1 MKTTSSCCFLGFA
14 FSFLACSICL
24 QAQAQPLP
32 SWKALDSLAT
42 ASYEAE
48 AMTEAQTFAQQ
59 ALEACI
65 QQLGPT
71 HPNCGQCRNNLGIIY
86 LDSYELD
93 KALETYKDALNIGYE
108 QNLELQGELF
118 SNMAETLERLGQFA
132 ESVPYYQRAAT
143 AAKELY
149 GKNSFEY
156 AITLASLA
164 SIYYETGSYI
174 QAEPLFRQA
183 VKLMEVRG
191 DTLHPYYNVI
201 LNNFAIYY
209 TGSDQ
214 LDKALPLALRSLTI
228 TAAIQGK
235 ESTAYGT
242 RLENIANIYI
252 KLGQTQL
259 ALEYIT
265 EALENSRQNLAPNSP
280 DRAISLQ
287 NFAKVNKAAGRFD
300 DADRHYQE
308 ALAIFR
314 KSLGNDSYR
323 TALTLAN
330 LATLRAEQGQFAA
343 AEQYQLEAVSVVGR
357 QTNYHSGLYAQFL
370 LSLVHFKHQLG
381 QSVQALDSCYRALVI
396 INNVY
401 DENHEIFGHGLN
413 LLARL
418 LSLEEQGDKVLTVAR
433 KNAFVR
439 QKQMQ
444 RNLNLLSE
452 AGKENFLQLLQED
465 FNDHFSYTYL
475 FHESNPDW
483 TILSANNT
491 LRLKNLL
498 LGHTQNWLD
507 VIRQIKDEKIRAEVE
522 RWIAIKQLIS
532 NNFSLPKEKQKYDMD
547 SLQAAAEKMEA
558 SLALNAY
565 QLIEKQ
571 QPIEWQD
578 IQQKLQ
584 ADEVGIEFIHF
595 SLNRAG
601 VNTDSTLYCAIVIPP
616 TGRYPIF
623 IPLFEEAELLTLIP
637 EAGLRSRA
645 RVNQLYTENLYQ
657 LIWSKIQPQLRKVK
671 TIYYAPSGQLH
682 HINLAA
688 LPAGKGQ
695 YLSDKHQ
702 LFQLSSCRK
711 LVNGTAEHLH
721 PKGKAWIYGGIEYDN
736 PSPANGDTGTTLEH
750 DGPVEREW
758 HWQDLPKTK
767 QEAIRITHLLDT
779 AGFAVQ
785 QYMAL
790 DATEHTVKQ
799 LNKEKAPE
807 ILHFGTHGFFFP
819 SPAKQY
825 QGIKMGGRHNFRF
838 STNPFFRSGLI
849 LSSGNQAWQL
859 KSTVPNQEDG
869 ILTAYEIAGLDLSN
883 TQLAI
888 LSACKSGLGEAKGQ
902 EGVYGLQRAF
912 KLAGVDFLLATLW
925 NVPDSDETIDFTTT
939 FLQNC
944 LQPNLSIRQAFYLTQ
959 QQMKA
964 KYEDPYFWAAF
975 ILIE

>member
-1 MKTTSSCCFLGFA
+1 MKTCPYCCLLGFA
-14 FSFLACSICL
+14 FFFFICCIRL
-24 QAQAQPLP
+24 QAQAQPLS
-32 SWKALDSLAT
+32 SWKTLDSLAT

-59 ALEACI
+59 ALEACS

-71 HPNCGQCRNNLGIIY
+71 HSSCGQCRNNLGIIY
-86 LDSYELD
+86 LDSYELE
-93 KALETYKDALNIGYE
+93 KALNTYKDALIIGYE
-108 QNLELQGELF
+108 QDLGLQGELF
-118 SNMAETLERLGQFA
+118 SNMAETLERLGRFA

-143 AAKELY
+143 TAKDFY

-164 SIYYETGSYI
+164 SIYHETGSYI
-174 QAEPLFRQA
+174 QAEPLFQQA
-183 VKLMEVRG
+183 VELIEVRG
-191 DTLHPYYNVI
+191 DTLHPYYNII
-201 LNNFAIYY
+201 LNNFALYY
-209 TGSDQ
+209 TGTDQ
-214 LDKALPLALRSLTI
+214 LDKALPLALRSLAI

-235 ESTAYGT
+235 KSTAYGT

-265 EALENSRQNLAPNSP
+265 EALENSRKNLAPNSP
-280 DRAISLQ
+280 DMAISLQ
-287 NFAKVNKAAGRFD
+287 NFAKVNKAVGRFD
-300 DADRHYQE
+300 EADRHYQE
-308 ALAIFR
+308 ALTIFR
-314 KSLGNDSYR
+314 KTLGNDSYR

-330 LATLRAEQGQFAA
+330 LATLRGEQGQFAA
-343 AEQYQLEAVSVVGR
+343 AEQYQQEAVSVVGK
-357 QTNYHSGLYAQFL
+357 QTNYRSGLYAQFL

-381 QSVQALDSCYRALVI
+381 QSKQALDSCYRALVI
-396 INNVY
+396 INTVY

-418 LSLEEQGDKVLTVAR
+418 LSLQEQGDKVLTVAR

-439 QKQMQ
+439 EKQMQ

-465 FNDHFSYTYL
+465 FHDHFSYTYL

-507 VIRQIKDEKIRAEVE
+507 VIRQIEDENIRAEIE
-522 RWIAIKQLIS
+522 RWIVTKQLIS

-547 SLQAAAEKMEA
+547 SLHAAAEKIEA
-558 SLALNAY
+558 SLALDAY
-565 QLIEKQ
+565 QQIEKQ

-595 SLNRAG
+595 PFNRAG
-601 VNTDSTLYCAIVIPP
+601 VKTDSTLYCAIVIPP
-616 TGRYPIF
+616 DARYPTF
-623 IPLFEEAELLTLIP
+623 IPLFEEAELLALIP
-637 EAGLRSRA
+637 ETSLRSRA
-645 RVNQLYTENLYQ
+645 RVNQLYTKKLYQ
-657 LIWSKIQPQLRKVK
+657 LIWSKIQPHLRKVK

-688 LPAGKGQ
+688 LPYGEDQ

-711 LVNGTAEHLH
+711 LASDTPEYLH
-721 PKGKAWIYGGIEYDN
+721 AKGKAWIYGGIEYDN
-736 PSPANGDTGTTLEH
+736 PIAMNEDAETNVDHE
-750 DGPVEREW
+750 GPIEREW
-758 HWQDLPKTK
+758 RWQDLPKTK
-767 QEAIRITHLLDT
+767 QEAIKIAHLLDT

-785 QYMAL
+785 QYMAHA
-790 DATEHTVKQ
+790 ATENTVKQ
-799 LNKEKAPE
+799 LSMQKAPE

-819 SPAKQY
+819 SPGKQY

-859 KSTVPNQEDG
+859 KSSVPNQEDG

-912 KLAGVDFLLATLW
+912 KLAGVDYLLATLW
-925 NVPDSDETIDFTTT
+925 NVPDSNETIDFTTT

-944 LQPNLSIRQAFYLTQ
+944 LQPDLSIRQAFHLTQ

-975 ILIE
+975 ILME